1 MAAPSPFS
9 PSMKAVTAPSPSERT
24 TARTGIESVLYHA
37 ALQPLKSAAAV
48 CKSAAQHERDAT
60 GLRAPPAIAAPPVA
74 LALVLL
80 PERIRAAP
88 ARPGLPV
95 LSIGHN
101 AWKSL
106 LCAGNLWRQG
116 DATLKLAPSS
126 CHRFPFICQYHSIAS
141 PVSAFRCSGL
151 YLSALRSGGTNS
163 TATSRESKRGRAAAA
178 AKSQR
183 LQQSPTQPHEVSA
196 AFEAEELS
204 EHSSIRGWDGV
215 SIQ

>member
-48 CKSAAQHERDAT
+48 RKSAAQHERDAT

-80 PERIRAAP
+80 PERTRAPP

-101 AWKSL
+101 AWKSSAVL
-106 LCAGNLWRQG
+106 LVICGDKAMPCLRCHVEACAVELPSLSVHLPIPQHRFTGVSVPLLWLVPQRFEVG
-116 DATLKLAPSS
+116 RHKLDCNITREQAWPSS
-126 CHRFPFICQYHSIAS
+126 SSSQITEVAA
-141 PVSAFRCSGL
+141 V
-151 YLSALRSGGTNS
+151 TD
-163 TATSRESKRGRAAAA
+163 TATRGVC
-178 AKSQR
+178 S
-183 LQQSPTQPHEVSA
+183 V
-196 AFEAEELS
+196 
-204 EHSSIRGWDGV
+204 
-215 SIQ
+215 